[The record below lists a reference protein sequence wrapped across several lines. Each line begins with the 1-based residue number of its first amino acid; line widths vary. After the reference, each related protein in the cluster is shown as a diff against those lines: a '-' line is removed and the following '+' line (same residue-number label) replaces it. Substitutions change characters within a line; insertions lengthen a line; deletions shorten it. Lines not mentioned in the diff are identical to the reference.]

1 MKPPR
6 KSWARPLAD
15 LVAGALDPVVA
26 KQGFGQSDVILN
38 WDDIVGA
45 RLAAVCEPI
54 RLQWPVRPKNAPP
67 QRAPEP
73 ATLILRVESGFALE
87 LQHMAGLLIER
98 VNTRLGWRCIGKIS
112 LRQGPLPRATPAP
125 ERRRPP
131 GAEAQL
137 AAAAATQGVDHAD
150 LRDALT
156 RLGARV
162 LESRKTGQG

>member
-98 VNTRLGWRCIGKIS
+98 VNTRLGWRCVGKIS
-112 LRQGPLPRATPAP
+112 LRQGPLPRATPP
-125 ERRRPP
+125 RRSAVARQGRRHQSLRPP
-131 GAEAQL
+131 PRRKASITRIC
-137 AAAAATQGVDHAD
+137 AT
-150 LRDALT
+150 R
-156 RLGARV
+156 
-162 LESRKTGQG
+162 

>member
-1 MKPPR
+1 MKPR
-6 KSWARPLAD
+6 ARSWARPLAD
-15 LVAGALDPVVA
+15 LVSGAINPVMA

-54 RLQWPVRPKNAPP
+54 KLQWPARPKNAPP

-87 LQHMAGLLIER
+87 LQHLSGLLIER
-98 VNTRLGWRCIGKIS
+98 VNTRLGWRCVGKIS
-112 LRQGPLPRATPAP
+112 LRQGPLPRAEAAP
-125 ERRRPP
+125 ERKRPP
-131 GAEAQL
+131 GPEAIAE
-137 AAAAATQGVDHAD
+137 AAAAAQGVDHAD

-156 RLGARV
+156 RLGARII
-162 LESRKTGQG
+162 ESRKTRRE